1 MLEFE
6 WDIEKADANLS
17 KHGIS
22 FDEASTAFA
31 DPLSLTI
38 LDPEHSEEEY
48 RYLLLGT
55 ESSGRLLV
63 ISHTYREQRIRIIN
77 ARIAN
82 KRELKDYES
91 TD

>member
-1 MLEFE
+1 MLDFE
-6 WDIEKADANLS
+6 WDVAKANANFR

-38 LDPEHSEEEY
+38 PDPEHSEGEH
-48 RYLLLGT
+48 RFLLLGT
-55 ESSGRLLV
+55 ASSSRLLV
-63 ISHTYREQRIRIIN
+63 VSHTYRERRIRIIN

-82 KRELKDYES
+82 KRERRDYET

>member
-38 LDPEHSEEEY
+38 LDPEHSEGEY

>member
-1 MLEFE
+1 VIDFE
-6 WDIEKADANLS
+6 WDNKKAVENLR

-22 FDEASTAFA
+22 FNEAMTAFA

-38 LDPEHSEEEY
+38 PDPEHSEDEY

-55 ESSGRLLV
+55 ATSERLLV
-63 ISHTYREQRIRIIN
+63 VSHTYREQRIRIIN

-82 KRELKDYES
+82 KRERKDYEK